1 MYFINLDKKV
11 SIIYHNDNLI
21 IKNCYTHVLLDV
33 SKNVKSFTIFNSN
46 FLKLFSVCTE
56 NDLSLYKHLS
66 SVTKGVCNFFYK
78 KLNLIGIG
86 FRGWVT
92 KKKNFTLKFG
102 FSKYIILKI
111 PKEVIIFFL
120 RPTLIIV
127 KGPDKEITNF
137 IAARIRILKRVDP
150 YKGKGISYEDEFIR
164 LKAGKQK

>member
-1 MYFINLDKKV
+1 MFLINLDKKI
-11 SIIYHNDNLI
+11 SIIHYNDNLI
-21 IKNCYTHVLLDV
+21 IKNRYSHVLLDV
-33 SKNVKSFTIFNSN
+33 SKNIKSFMIFNPK
-46 FLKLFSVCTE
+46 FLKLFTVCIK
-56 NDLSLYKHLS
+56 NDLFFYKHLNS
-66 SVTKGVCNFFYK
+66 ITKGVFNFFYK

-92 KKKNFTLKFG
+92 KKKKFTLKFG
-102 FSKYIILKI
+102 FSKYIVLKI

-137 IAARIRILKRVDP
+137 IASRIRILKRVDI
-150 YKGKGISYEDEFIR
+150 YKGKGILYENESIQ